1 MIKPLESFCVSFLL
15 DNLNA
20 ENMFTILQVCID
32 CETDKRL
39 MERCKEILRTDTKD
53 VLNTESF
60 LKISKECLAF
70 VLEDDFL
77 NIAEIDL
84 FHLVWFGF
92 TLFVFCAYD
101 KSDNK
106 NIETIRCASLI

>member
-1 MIKPLESFCVSFLL
+1 MEYMIKPLESFCVSFLL

-60 LKISKECLAF
+60 LKISKECLTF

-84 FHLVWFGF
+84 FHSVWFYF
-92 TLFVFCAYD
+92 ICILCVW
-101 KSDNK
+101 
-106 NIETIRCASLI
+106 

>member
-15 DNLNA
+15 DNLNFNA
-20 ENMFTILQVCID
+20 ENMFTILQVCIN
-32 CETDKRL
+32 CEPAKRL
-39 MERCKEILRTDTKD
+39 MERCKEILRTNTKD

-60 LKISKECLAF
+60 TKISKECLAF

-84 FHLVWFGF
+84 FHSVWFYF
-92 TLFVFCAYD
+92 ICILWVW
-101 KSDNK
+101 
-106 NIETIRCASLI
+106 